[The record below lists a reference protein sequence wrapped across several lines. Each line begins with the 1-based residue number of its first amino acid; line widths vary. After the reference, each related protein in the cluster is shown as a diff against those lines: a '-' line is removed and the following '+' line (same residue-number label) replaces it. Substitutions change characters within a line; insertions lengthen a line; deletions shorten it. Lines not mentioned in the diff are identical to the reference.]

1 MEETCTD
8 LTFVSFLEETP
19 FYLTTFQSLHAILP
33 TQETQYFIS
42 LLNYDD
48 ALQRN
53 FDVYINACLLLRII
67 LLIFV
72 WSLCTL
78 DDFSFFL
85 MFNAIETQVYIL
97 LKQINK
103 VENKCNF
110 DFLPITFYQIH
121 SRDVL
126 YYS

>member
-19 FYLTTFQSLHAILP
+19 YYLTTFQSLHAILP

-67 LLIFV
+67 LLIFCV
-72 WSLCTL
+72 VIVHIGR
-78 DDFSFFL
+78 FSIFSHVPCHR
-85 MFNAIETQVYIL
+85 NSGV
-97 LKQINK
+97 
-103 VENKCNF
+103 
-110 DFLPITFYQIH
+110 H
-121 SRDVL
+121 SAEANQ
-126 YYS
+126 